1 MEFLKSILGDELY
14 QQLEAKINEH
24 NTNNKDKQI
33 KIANLG
39 DGGYVDKNKYSSLET
54 EKASKIAELEQA
66 NNLIKELQKGTK
78 GNEALQT
85 KITNYENEVQA
96 LKETLYKEQ
105 VKHAI
110 EVNLLSAK
118 ATDLD
123 YLTFK
128 LNALGDI
135 KLNDKGEIENWNDKL
150 SSLKVQFPQHFEA
163 STQKEF
169 KDGQLPQSD
178 NQQDSLT
185 KKDILSKSY
194 NERVAL
200 YEANPEAYNNAMKK

>member
-1 MEFLKSILGDELY
+1 MEFLKSILGDDLFK
-14 QQLEAKINEH
+14 QVEAKINEH
-24 NTNNKDKQI
+24 NTNNKEKQI
-33 KIANLG
+33 KLANLG
-39 DGGYVDKNKYSSLET
+39 DGGYVDKNKFASLEA
-54 EKASKIAELEQA
+54 EKTSKLAELEQA

-78 GNEALQT
+78 GNEALQS
-85 KITNYENEVQA
+85 KITTYESEVQA
-96 LKETLYKEQ
+96 LKEKLYKEQ

-123 YLTFK
+123 YLTYK

-150 SSLKVQFPQHFEA
+150 SSLKTQFPQHFEA

-169 KDGQLPQSD
+169 KDGTLPKSD
-178 NQQDSLT
+178 DQHDTLT

-200 YEANPEAYNNAMKK
+200 YEANPEAYNNAMKN